1 MAMSERDTGF
11 PASSGF
17 SASTES
23 SASSSDSQAPDAS
36 RNTAEFRAFASRSG
50 EAESPWS
57 MRAPGRKV
65 ALLAGIVVAVAIVLA
80 VIAIGVLNS

>member
-1 MAMSERDTGF
+1 MSERDTSF

-23 SASSSDSQAPDAS
+23 SAGSYDSPGPDAS
-36 RNTAEFRAFASRSG
+36 RSTAEFRAFASRPG

-65 ALLAGIVVAVAIVLA
+65 ALLALVVIVVAVVLA
-80 VIAIGVLNS
+80 VIATGVLNS

>member
-1 MAMSERDTGF
+1 MSERDTSY

-23 SASSSDSQAPDAS
+23 SAGRYDSPGPDAS
-36 RNTAEFRAFASRSG
+36 GSTAEFRAFASRPG

-65 ALLAGIVVAVAIVLA
+65 VMLAVVVVVVAVVLA
-80 VIAIGVLNS
+80 LIAIGVLNA

>member
-1 MAMSERDTGF
+1 MSERDTGF

-17 SASTES
+17 SASTEN
-23 SASSSDSQAPDAS
+23 SARSFDPQGPDAS
-36 RNTAEFRAFASRSG
+36 RSTAEFRAFASQPG

-57 MRAPGRKV
+57 MRASGRKV
-65 ALLAGIVVAVAIVLA
+65 ALLALIVIVVAVVLV